1 MEKMLKNPSL
11 KAVKDNKVDPA
22 RVQNGNGNIQSQI
35 LNNEPSEKS
44 LRIKF
49 DSR

>member
-1 MEKMLKNPSL
+1 MEKMLKNLSL
-11 KAVKDNKVDPA
+11 KAVKYNKVDSA
-22 RVQNGNGNIQSQI
+22 RLQNGNINIQSQI
-35 LNNEPSEKS
+35 LNNELSEKS